1 MPSVTRGAKKD
12 SSDGSPHSA
21 HADVPLAIAG
31 TFDDGNANA
40 DGAADHG
47 DPNGANISA
56 AEEPRMGAG
65 EGPGRYGKMGTILE
79 TQLKAMEVA
88 LEKSLKAT
96 IAQMSPEGGGDAQ
109 KTREGDR
116 RL

>member
-1 MPSVTRGAKKD
+1 MPSITRGAKKGPSD
-12 SSDGSPHSA
+12 SSPHSA
-21 HADVPLAIAG
+21 HADH
-31 TFDDGNANA
+31 DS
-40 DGAADHG
+40 
-47 DPNGANISA
+47 NGASMSA